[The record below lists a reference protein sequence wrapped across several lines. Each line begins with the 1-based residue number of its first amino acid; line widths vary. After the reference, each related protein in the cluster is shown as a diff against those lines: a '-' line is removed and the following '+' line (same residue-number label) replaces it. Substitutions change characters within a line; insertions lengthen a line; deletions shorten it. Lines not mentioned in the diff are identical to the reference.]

1 MRFFIPFILP
11 NPTCPRPSVGAGV
24 EGMKKGIPISSSK
37 LRRLGG
43 LINFVFS
50 AITLLASAQSD
61 DRRSVNAESVI
72 VISSKEFFRSSPR
85 EYFGKFEYIKIDEKL
100 AIQAEHIREI
110 LVKSEKFTT
119 VGGLDGILKTKKG
132 GKVFLFNMYPYADD
146 GLIVVEASSEILKA
160 TTVSS
165 WALDNHEVRDPD
177 SYFK

>member
-1 MRFFIPFILP
+1 MYVMRK
-11 NPTCPRPSVGAGV
+11 NR
-24 EGMKKGIPISSSK
+24 K
-37 LRRLGG
+37 
-43 LINFVFS
+43 
-50 AITLLASAQSD
+50 TLLGILVENNQAMRMSYKILRLVGVITISLCAIFPACCLSD
-61 DRRSVNAESVI
+61 DSNSKEESVI